1 MSASRC
7 ISTCCL
13 LQCKFLLRSHTWLAF
28 GFCGI
33 TLPLP
38 SHDEPTVLPRAPA
51 APKKHFCF
59 YRVAGGSSA
68 ISVFIVCSDRHW
80 LASPWIFFFSHEY
93 VLITRSLVLLK
104 IVMTF
109 VSRVFLLLEKALA
122 KASLKCISGCDEQGV
137 RSALLARCAGALRQ
151 EKETITSC
159 CQNNSFCVFFS
170 ESIRAKSPTHWSQ
183 GKDSCCFAQLWIK
196 ATVQR
201 HDFSVG

>member
-59 YRVAGGSSA
+59 YRVAGWQLCDFCIALYVQTDTDLRALGY
-68 ISVFIVCSDRHW
+68 
-80 LASPWIFFFSHEY
+80 FFFSHEY

-122 KASLKCISGCDEQGV
+122 KASLKCISGCDEQDV
-137 RSALLARCAGALRQ
+137 RSALLAWCAGALRQ

-170 ESIRAKSPTHWSQ
+170 ESIRAKSPTH
-183 GKDSCCFAQLWIK
+183 
-196 ATVQR
+196 
-201 HDFSVG
+201 

>member
-1 MSASRC
+1 MNLLCFLAPQQPQKSISASIVWLVAALR
-7 ISTCCL
+7 
-13 LQCKFLLRSHTWLAF
+13 FLYSLYVQTDTDLRAL
-28 GFCGI
+28 G
-33 TLPLP
+33 
-38 SHDEPTVLPRAPA
+38 
-51 APKKHFCF
+51 
-59 YRVAGGSSA
+59 Y
-68 ISVFIVCSDRHW
+68 
-80 LASPWIFFFSHEY
+80 FFFSHEY

-122 KASLKCISGCDEQGV
+122 KASLKCISGCDEQDV
-137 RSALLARCAGALRQ
+137 RSALLAWCAGALRQ